1 MKLSGLQLGIIGLII
16 LGGGFLFFLSS
27 QKTTDVEAKYREVVN
42 VFDIAR
48 ELNLDMEQFKA
59 DIDSNE
65 VHQVVADQKA
75 EGERMMGGSISTP
88 TIYINGERL
97 VPSGTI
103 DDLLDD
109 LKTKVDDILEETGE
123 KPEVVE
129 FFDFN
134 CIHC

>member
-65 VHQVVADQKA
+65 VHQVVADQK
-75 EGERMMGGSISTP
+75 
-88 TIYINGERL
+88 
-97 VPSGTI
+97 SGR
-103 DDLLDD
+103 
-109 LKTKVDDILEETGE
+109 
-123 KPEVVE
+123 
-129 FFDFN
+129 
-134 CIHC
+134 